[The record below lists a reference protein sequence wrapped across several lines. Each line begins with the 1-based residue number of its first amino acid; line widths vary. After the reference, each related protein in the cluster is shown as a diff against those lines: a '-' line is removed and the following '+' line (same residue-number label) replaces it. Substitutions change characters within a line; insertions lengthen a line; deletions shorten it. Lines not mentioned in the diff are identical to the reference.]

1 MDAVE
6 FATLEWADW
15 FNNRRI
21 LQPIGNIPPAEAEER
36 YFLPSRRKSHW
47 RRNSNQSASG
57 KPGAVQCE
65 QRAVPGVATPTRTEN
80 PEAIWRYV
88 GKTGDVP
95 EFAK

>member
-1 MDAVE
+1 
-6 FATLEWADW
+6 L
-15 FNNRRI
+15 
-21 LQPIGNIPPAEAEER
+21 
-36 YFLPSRRKSHW
+36 HW